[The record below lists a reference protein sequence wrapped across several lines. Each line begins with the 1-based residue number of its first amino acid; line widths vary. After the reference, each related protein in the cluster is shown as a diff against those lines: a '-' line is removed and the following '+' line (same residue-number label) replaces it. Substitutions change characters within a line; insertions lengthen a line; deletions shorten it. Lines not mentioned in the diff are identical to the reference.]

1 MKRPQYAYNDEEAY
15 KYLNTY
21 RLLNERL
28 DSIDGNVLRIHF
40 EDFVLHHEREVD
52 RICDFLEIS
61 KENIDRSVYD
71 INYSK
76 SRIGLW
82 KQYPNQD
89 LMKHIASELKVYLYE
104 A

>member
-1 MKRPQYAYNDEEAY
+1 MV
-15 KYLNTY
+15 
-21 RLLNERL
+21 
-28 DSIDGNVLRIHF
+28 SF

-52 RICDFLEIS
+52 RICNFLGTK

-82 KQYPNQD
+82 KSYPNQQ
-89 LMKHIASELKVYLYE
+89 LMNFIASELKDYLYE
-104 A
+104 S